1 MKPTNLKDFGETY
14 MKKQLK
20 LLTAIGALLIACLAF
35 VACGNEWDAPYPSLD
50 SEGYTVSVKFDA
62 NGGVFAG
69 TNNVTVVDVFNPDN
83 AKTNEKGEKEFP
95 LLSPDDPLRGKEGA
109 FPISRNGY
117 IFAGWYAERALR
129 TDENGAPLDEFGDPT
144 SESNR
149 EQGYVYNGHWDFKT
163 DVLTVPADEKTS
175 SSTPVLTL
183 YAAWIPYYVYEI
195 YAPDSGTGEMTLN
208 ATIQLVSLEIPE
220 WNEKTG
226 KLDMKNFP
234 KRDGMTFD
242 GAFLDEEMTV
252 PLTEALTGE
261 IDYETG
267 ISNKNT
273 FRIYTKWLEGNW
285 FRIET
290 AEQFVQNSRIDGSY
304 MICADLDF
312 SGLVWNAGLS
322 KGLFTGTILGNGY
335 TFSNITVTQTDISQS
350 RGGLFGAI
358 DGGARIEDLTF
369 ENVTYTM
376 NAGSRITAPT
386 FGLFAGSIAESAAL
400 SGVSVSGTLVIS
412 ESCYPSLDYQIGLV
426 SGNGVSGGV
435 NSSEIT
441 CTVSP
446 DNSEKI
452 SVTTNED
459 GSVTLSF
466 LNG

>member
-1 MKPTNLKDFGETY
+1 

-20 LLTAIGALLIACLAF
+20 LLTAIGTLLIACLAF
-35 VACGNEWDAPYPSLD
+35 VACGNEWDAPYPALD
-50 SEGYTVSVKFDA
+50 DEGYTVSVKFDA

-117 IFAGWYAERALR
+117 IFAGWYTERAPR
-129 TDENGAPLDEFGDPT
+129 TDESGAPLDEFGVPT
-144 SESNR
+144 SESER
-149 EQGYVYNGHWDFKT
+149 EQGYVYNGRWNFKT
-163 DVLTVPADEKTS
+163 DVLTVPADEKTNS
-175 SSTPVLTL
+175 DTPVLTL
-183 YAAWIPYYVYEI
+183 YAAWVPYYVYEI
-195 YAPDSGTGEMTLN
+195 YAPDSITGDMSLVST
-208 ATIQLVSLEIPE
+208 AQLVSLEIPE
-220 WNEKTG
+220 WNKKTG

-242 GAFLDEEMTV
+242 GAYLDKDMTV
-252 PLTEALTGE
+252 PVTEALAGE
-261 IDYETG
+261 IDYKTG
-267 ISNKNT
+267 VSKSST

-285 FRIET
+285 FKIET

-304 MICADLDF
+304 IISADLDF
-312 SGLVWNAGLS
+312 SDLTWNAGLA
-322 KGLFTGTILGNGY
+322 KGLFTGTILGNGH

-369 ENVTYTM
+369 ENITYTM
-376 NAGSRITAPT
+376 NTGSRITAPT
-386 FGLFAGSIAESAAL
+386 FGLFAGTISESATL
-400 SGVSVSGTLVIS
+400 DGVSVSGTLVIN
-412 ESCYPSLDYQIGLV
+412 EDCYPSIDYQIGLV
-426 SGNGVSGGV
+426 SGNGVSGGID
-435 NSSEIT
+435 SSEIT

-452 SVTTNED
+452 SVTVNED